1 VAPPV
6 LCFLE
11 STKSVLEGHEK
22 VRLGVSDGRRVI
34 AIPPC
39 RSADRPQYS
48 FPNFRGKSFR
58 FPNGSLP
65 FDLAGNKAGNTR
77 SDHPGSG

>member
-11 STKSVLEGHEK
+11 STKSVLEGYEK

-34 AIPPC
+34 AIPLYC
-39 RSADRPQYS
+39 SAYRPQYS
-48 FPNFRGKSFR
+48 FPNIRGKSFS
-58 FPNGSLP
+58 FPNGSLL
-65 FDLAGNKAGNTR
+65 FDFAGDKAGNTR
-77 SDHPGSG
+77 PDHPGSG